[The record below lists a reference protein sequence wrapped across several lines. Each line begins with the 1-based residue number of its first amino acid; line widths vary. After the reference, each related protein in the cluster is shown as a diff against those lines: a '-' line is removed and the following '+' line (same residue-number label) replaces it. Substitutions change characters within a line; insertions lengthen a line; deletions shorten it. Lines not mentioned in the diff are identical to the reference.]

1 MDSLPRRLRKL
12 DEALAVLPLSWD
24 VMTLSEL
31 DGFIAG
37 LLVCPMPVEPE
48 EWLELLW
55 KEADPG
61 EEAGEDAAGDGA
73 AEAAALVPE
82 ILDHFKRTSLLLK
95 AGEDAYLPILYSD
108 SRTGEVLWEGWAAG
122 FGEAMQVRMES
133 WSAVAQTG
141 DLDAVIALDGLK
153 RLVTIANRPPPAGP
167 ADPERERLIEDAP
180 DLIPGWVETLFDWR
194 LGYRPEAVQTP
205 VRSVKIGRNEPCPCG
220 SGKKYKKCCGTA
232 GP

>member
-12 DEALAVLPLSWD
+12 DDALAGLPLSWD

-31 DGFIAG
+31 DGFVAG
-37 LLVCPMPVEPE
+37 LLVCPAPVEPA
-48 EWLELLW
+48 EWLGLLW
-55 KEADPG
+55 KETDPG
-61 EEAGEDAAGDGA
+61 EGAAGEGA

-133 WSAVAQTG
+133 WSAVAGTG
-141 DLDAVIALDGLK
+141 DLDAVLALDGLK
-153 RLVTIANRPPPAGP
+153 RLVTIASMPPPAGP
-167 ADPERERLIEDAP
+167 ADPERERLIEEAP
-180 DLIPGWVETLFDWR
+180 DLIPGWIETLFDWR
-194 LGYRPEAVQTP
+194 LVYRPETAQIP
-205 VRSVKIGRNEPCPCG
+205 VRSLKVGRNEPCPCG
-220 SGKKYKKCCGTA
+220 SGKKYKKCCGSTA
-232 GP
+232 P